1 MRNIFITLFLLVSC
15 NLIFAQQNINF
26 HMGTSTD
33 SYQLNESDSLYFD
46 EDHTILYFFN
56 DGTTI
61 QNALSNIDSITFTI
75 DESNNVY
82 IEYLETSVNVT
93 NPLSGS
99 GVTVD
104 VDGAF
109 VTVNSAA
116 GIQDINY
123 ICTGTT
129 SNGML
134 KIYSDEKFN
143 LLLNDVNITNPVG
156 PAINIQSEKKA
167 TISLL
172 AGTNN
177 LLTDGE
183 VYDDPL
189 GSEDQKA
196 ALFSEGKMKFIGS
209 GSLNVFG
216 NGEDKHSI
224 CSDKEMTIYEGNIT
238 VVSGKK
244 DGIHADGFV
253 MNGGMVEIT
262 SAGDGIDGDEDQIE
276 INCGSIIINSTS
288 DDVKGISCDST
299 LTING
304 GDVVLNISG
313 DQSKGLKSDMNIFLY
328 GGTISG
334 TASGDVVL
342 EDDNL
347 GYNPSYCSMI
357 KAEQDLIIDG
367 ATIDITTTGEASRGI
382 SCDGNFIIQSGMI
395 SIVSSGDGDTYTNS
409 LGDDDAYHGACIKVD
424 GDLTINDGVVSVS
437 NSGSG
442 GKGISCD
449 GSITFGDG
457 FSQPEMEVVTTGT
470 RITITP
476 GGGGGGGGNNGDYDE
491 AKAIKADISV
501 IVNSGD
507 LNISSADDGIKAGE
521 SITFNNGVVII
532 SESEEGVEAPNIT
545 VNDGELRIYAEDDG
559 FNATYGN
566 GGEQNDGSQ
575 LTFNGGY
582 CYVNS
587 SGGDAIDSN
596 GDLTV
601 TGGTTIVHG
610 AASQIECGIDVNGG
624 KLISGGFFIVSMGNS
639 WMNESFD
646 SGSSQKSLFI
656 KSNQSIGTNTI
667 IHLEDADGDNIFT
680 FKPERNYYSV
690 VFSSPDL
697 ENGSGYKL
705 YTGGSSTGTV
715 TDGLYVG
722 GSYSPGTLETTFSI
736 SGSVTNVNF

>member
-26 HMGTSTD
+26 YMGTTTD
-33 SYQLNESDSLYFD
+33 TYQLNESDSLYFD
-46 EDHTILYFFN
+46 ADHTVLYFFN
-56 DGTTI
+56 DGNTI

-75 DESNNVY
+75 DESKNVY
-82 IEYLETSVNVT
+82 LEYLETSVNVT

-109 VTVNSAA
+109 VTITSTA

-134 KIYSDEKFN
+134 KVYSDEKFN
-143 LLLNDVNITNPVG
+143 LLLNVVNITNPVG
-156 PAINIQSEKKA
+156 PAINIQSDKKA
-167 TISLL
+167 IISLL
-172 AGTNN
+172 SGTSNV
-177 LLTDGE
+177 LTDGE
-183 VYDDPL
+183 IYDDPPVIN
-189 GSEDQKA
+189 GEEEDQKA
-196 ALFSEGKMKFIGS
+196 ALFSEGKMRFIGS
-209 GSLNVFG
+209 GSISV
-216 NGEDKHSI
+216 NGIGDGKHGI
-224 CSDKEMTIYEGNIT
+224 CSDKEMTVYEGNVN
-238 VVSGKK
+238 VVSCEK

-253 MNGGMVEIT
+253 MNGGMVEIN
-262 SAGDGIDGDEDQIE
+262 SSGDGIDGDEDQIE
-276 INCGSIIINSTS
+276 INCGSITINSTS

-334 TASGDVVL
+334 TAAGDVVL

-347 GYNPSYCSMI
+347 GYDPSYCSLI

-367 ATIDITTTGEASRGI
+367 TTIDFITTGEASRGI
-382 SCDGNFIIQSGMI
+382 SCDGNVTIQSGMI

-409 LGDDDAYHGACIKVD
+409 LGEDDAYHGACIKVD
-424 GDLTINDGVVSVS
+424 GDLTVNDGDVSVS

-449 GSITFGDG
+449 GNITFGDG
-457 FSQPEMEVVTTGT
+457 SSQPEMEVVTTGE

-476 GGGGGGGGNNGDYDE
+476 GGGGGNNGDYDE

-501 IVNSGD
+501 IINSGI

-521 SITFNNGVVII
+521 SITFNEGVVVIA
-532 SESEEGVEAPNIT
+532 ESEEGVEAPNIT
-545 VNDGELRIYAEDDG
+545 VNGGIIRIYTEDDG

-575 LTFNGGY
+575 LTINGGY

-610 AASQIECGIDVNGG
+610 ATQGGVGIDVNGS
-624 KLISGGFFIVSMGNS
+624 KLISGGFFIVSMGSS
-639 WMNESFD
+639 WMNEGF
-646 SGSSQKSLFI
+646 SSSSTQNSLFI
-656 KSNQSIGTNTI
+656 ESNQSMGSNTI
-667 IHLEDADGDNIFT
+667 IHLEDADGNNIFT
-680 FKPERNYYSV
+680 FMPERNYSSV

-705 YTGGSSTGTV
+705 YTGGTSTGTV

-722 GSYSPGTLETTFSI
+722 GVYSPGTLKKTFTI
-736 SGSVTNVNF
+736 SSSVTNVNF

>member
-1 MRNIFITLFLLVSC
+1 V
-15 NLIFAQQNINF
+15 
-26 HMGTSTD
+26 
-33 SYQLNESDSLYFD
+33 
-46 EDHTILYFFN
+46 LYFFN
-56 DGTTI
+56 DGNTI
-61 QNALSNIDSITFTI
+61 QNALSDIDSITFTI
-75 DESNNVY
+75 DESYNVY
-82 IEYLETSVNVT
+82 IEYLETGATVT

-109 VTVNSAA
+109 VTVNAAA

-129 SNGML
+129 SNGNL
-134 KIYSDEKFN
+134 KVYSDEKFN
-143 LLLNDVNITNPVG
+143 LLLNGVNITNPVG
-156 PAINIQSEKKA
+156 PAINIQSDKKA

-172 AGTNN
+172 TGTNN

-183 VYDDPL
+183 VYNNPP
-189 GSEDQKA
+189 GSEDQKG

-224 CSDKEMTIYEGNIT
+224 CADKEMTIYEGNIT
-238 VVSGKK
+238 VVSGNK
-244 DGIHADGFV
+244 DGIHADGFI

-262 SAGDGIDGDEDQIE
+262 SSGDGIDGDEDQIE
-276 INCGSIIINSTS
+276 INCGSIVINSTS

-304 GDVVLNISG
+304 GNVVLNISG
-313 DQSKGLKSDMNIFLY
+313 NQSKGLKSDMNIFLY

-334 TASGDVVL
+334 TAAGDVVL
-342 EDDNL
+342 EADNL
-347 GYNPSYCSMI
+347 GYVPSYCSLI

-367 ATIDITTTGEASRGI
+367 ATIDFTTTGEASRGI
-382 SCDGNFIIQSGMI
+382 SCDGNIIIQSGMV

-409 LGDDDAYHGACIKVD
+409 QGDDDAYHGACIKVD
-424 GDLTINDGVVSVS
+424 GDFTMNHGEVSVF

-442 GKGISCD
+442 GKGVSCD
-449 GSITFGDG
+449 GNITFGDG
-457 FSQPEMEVVTTGT
+457 ISQPEMEVVTIGA

-476 GGGGGGGGNNGDYDE
+476 GGGGGGGNNGDYDE
-491 AKAIKADISV
+491 AKAINADASV
-501 IVNSGD
+501 IINSGI
-507 LNISSADDGIKAGE
+507 LNISSSDDGIKAGE

-545 VNDGELRIYAEDDG
+545 VNDGEVRIYAGDDG

-575 LTFNGGY
+575 LTINGGY

-610 AASQIECGIDVNGG
+610 ASSQSECGIDVNGS

-639 WMNESFD
+639 FMNESFD
-646 SGSSQKSLFI
+646 SGSSQKSLFLE
-656 KSNQSIGTNTI
+656 SNQSVGTNTI
-667 IHLEDADGDNIFT
+667 IHLENADGDNIFT
-680 FKPERNYYSV
+680 FKPARNYYTL

-705 YTGGSSTGTV
+705 YTGGSSTGTEV
-715 TDGLYVG
+715 DGLYIG
-722 GSYSPGTLETTFSI
+722 GTYSPGTLETTFSI